1 MGRDGCRELVS
12 VGVAP
17 VSVML
22 GWRKEEEGKDER
34 KTERRGV
41 HLPPHIPSGDPLHAG
56 PLLPQTLDCG
66 TGPTQPSPPVVRR

>member
-22 GWRKEEEGKDER
+22 GWRKEEEEGKDER
-34 KTERRGV
+34 KTEREKGGSSA
-41 HLPPHIPSGDPLHAG
+41 PAY
-56 PLLPQTLDCG
+56 T
-66 TGPTQPSPPVVRR
+66 VR